1 VTSSIE
7 LPAEVD
13 ATIERLRRLIR
24 RYVLWEGLALT
35 IVVIGVAFWATFGLD
50 WIYFQ
55 TSRLELPRWLRALLT
70 IGMVA
75 IVVGAAVSLIAL
87 RAVRSLRARAL
98 AMVLERRFPELDDR
112 LITVVEAC
120 EMGVP
125 NATPA
130 TRYLLERTVGDLSRT
145 ISRLDLPSVF
155 DPRPLRRSLVL
166 AAMTLVS
173 VFGLFIADTSA
184 MTRWMDGFVRLRDGY
199 WPRETELVV
208 RVVAAPGDRIRDF
221 QSGTYR
227 HPRGTDLVLQIEVP
241 EGRKTPE
248 RVRLD
253 YDLAGGRGRGRVYLV
268 PTRETGVFR
277 HAMPDLLDDVELWV
291 TGGDYTSPEPLTVD
305 VADPPAL
312 TRLQLACRYPEYTT
326 WNTSA
331 EAEDRTIVPVSG
343 TQVSLPIGTDFQ
355 MQGGSVEPLA
365 EVALEGQIGGRPFEL
380 RLAGGAARPTLVLRR
395 GSPGDGNDFQ
405 EYRWPADVARKFWSD
420 NDTAWQFPFLLTM
433 RADENA
439 VEWPPVDETTG
450 LPRLPLELPA
460 ETMLRIT
467 LLDQHEIAALEPARL
482 VVGGIVDQIP
492 LVDAELRGIGNSITR
507 QARIPITGIVTD
519 DYGVASVRFE
529 TLVDQATEWNQQPVL
544 TLEQPAAREV
554 PLESSTPGQPLRFD
568 VLPLNLDVKQR
579 LVVTVVAT
587 DRDTVTGPHEGRSQ
601 RFAFTVVSV
610 DELLSVLYAKE
621 LNLRKRFEQLI
632 SEMRV
637 LQEDSLRHRGLLDE
651 APTPENHSAIQ
662 LSAERA
668 RQAVRKTLADLQ
680 SMELGFR
687 DLRDE
692 LVNNGAETP
701 QALDRLNT
709 KIIAPLNRAVT
720 ERWPSLDNRIDG
732 VRQQSERGFPEKAAY
747 DGLLTEV
754 AAAVTDLDRILLE
767 MRKLETFQE
776 AMELLKGLI
785 TDQEGLLEQ
794 TKTRRKENAL
804 KALEL
809 E

>member
-1 VTSSIE
+1 MTSSIE

-50 WIYFQ
+50 WVYFQ
-55 TSRLELPRWLRALLT
+55 TSRLELPRWLRGLLT
-70 IGMVA
+70 IGMAA

-87 RAVRSLRARAL
+87 RAIRSLRARAL

-208 RVVAAPGDRIRDF
+208 RVVAAPGDRLRDF
-221 QSGTYR
+221 QSGSYR

-253 YDLAGGRGRGRVYLV
+253 YHLAGGRGRGRVYLV

-277 HAMPDLLDDVELWV
+277 HAMPDLLDDVQLWV
-291 TGGDYTSPEPLTVD
+291 TGGDYTSPEPLLVD

-312 TRLQLACRYPEYTT
+312 TRLDLACRYPEYTA
-326 WNTSA
+326 WNTSP
-331 EAEDRTIVPVSG
+331 EAEDRTVVTVSG

-355 MQGGSVEPLA
+355 MQGGSAEPLA
-365 EVALEGQIGGRPFEL
+365 EVALEGQIGDRPFEL
-380 RLAGGAARPTLVLRR
+380 RLTGGAKSSLVLRR

-405 EYRWPADVARKFWSD
+405 EFRFPADVARKFWSD
-420 NDTAWQFPFLLTM
+420 NDTSWQFPFLLTM
-433 RADENA
+433 RADENGGD
-439 VEWPPVDETTG
+439 WPALDEATD

-467 LLDQHEIAALEPARL
+467 LLDQHEIATLEPARL
-482 VVGGIVDQIP
+482 VVGGIVDQVP

-507 QARIPITGIVTD
+507 QARIPMAGLVTD
-519 DYGVASVRFE
+519 DYGIASVRFE
-529 TLVDQATEWNQQPVL
+529 SLIDEATEWNQQPVK
-544 TLEQPAAREV
+544 TLERPAVREV
-554 PLESSTPGQPLRFD
+554 PLESATPGQPLRFD
-568 VLPLNLDVKQR
+568 VLPLNLEVKQR

-610 DELLSVLYAKE
+610 DELLSLLYAKE

-637 LQEDSLRHRGLLDE
+637 LQEDSLRHRGFLDE
-651 APTPENHSAIQ
+651 TPTPENHSSIQ

-720 ERWPSLDNRIDG
+720 ERWPSLDNLVDR
-732 VRQQSERGFPEKAAY
+732 VRQQSEQGFPQKSAY
-747 DGLLTEV
+747 DALLTELT
-754 AAAVTDLDRILLE
+754 AAVTDLDRILLE

-785 TDQEGLLEQ
+785 ADQEGLLEQ